1 MFYWTVGGRQIVLTD
16 AEEHELMHRAGLSA
30 SERISSLIVVGGKPS
45 PLQATLGK
53 FLEDYAA
60 RDPEQFELEYVRR
73 SGTGPE
79 HSAELRALIDAFAGT
94 TGRLEWGAPSQQ
106 SWSAQLGPSMW
117 MRNRPDVISLTIL
130 HPVRR
135 FFRRRLEVVGQ
146 ISFPSAEIE
155 RFYGTDSS
163 LFIATS
169 RLVVRASDE
178 FVQVIQTPDD
188 ESDAPWRD
196 EA

>member
-16 AEEHELMHRAGLSA
+16 AEEQELMHRAGLSA
-30 SERISSLIVVGGKPS
+30 SERISSLIQVGGKPS
-45 PLQATLGK
+45 PLQSTLGK
-53 FLEDYAA
+53 FLENYAA

-79 HSAELRALIDAFAGT
+79 HSAELRALIDAFAGS
-94 TGRLEWGAPSQQ
+94 TGRLEWGAPTQQ
-106 SWSAQLGPSMW
+106 SWHEQLGPSMW
-117 MRNRPDVISLTIL
+117 LRERPDVISLTIL

-146 ISFPSAEIE
+146 VSFPSAEIE
-155 RFYGTDSS
+155 RFYGTDLS

-169 RLVVRASDE
+169 RLVIRASNE
-178 FVQVIQTPDD
+178 YVQIIQVPDD